1 MPHGSV
7 QQTKLILQTQFL
19 EVRTRGAVQLRT
31 LPAVLH
37 VDLIHIFHQVDGL
50 LPAHV
55 FIQRTA
61 KVIGDIIFA
70 VGKSARAA
78 KSAHDRTGA
87 TVHTAFYLIPVNRTA
102 AHVKRVPGF
111 EYRDL

>member
-7 QQTKLILQTQFL
+7 QQTQLILQTQFL
-19 EVRTRGAVQLRT
+19 EMCPRSAVQLRT
-31 LPAVLH
+31 LPAVFH
-37 VDLIHIFHQVDGL
+37 IDLIHIFHQVDGL

-70 VGKSARAA
+70 VGKSSRSA
-78 KSAHDRTGA
+78 KSAH
-87 TVHTAFYLIPVNRTA
+87 N
-102 AHVKRVPGF
+102 
-111 EYRDL
+111 